1 MNLVNEIL
9 QLQAYTRGQIT
20 VLDDPTSTQIEE
32 MLRQYAAANP
42 YSDTYVVT
50 FTKHEHFERNR
61 KAIIE
66 HFEKEGFKVFTTI
79 TDGYF
84 QIVLKWNIV

>member
-1 MNLVNEIL
+1 MNFVDEIL
-9 QLQAYTRGQIT
+9 QLQAYTRGQIM
-20 VLDDPTSTQIEE
+20 VLDDPTSTQIKE
-32 MLRQYAAANP
+32 MLREYAAANP

-50 FTKHEHFERNR
+50 FTKHENFERNR
-61 KAIIE
+61 KAIIK